1 MCIAKTEKGKKCIHK
16 CVRDSDMCNFHT
28 DKYKKSVY
36 YIKFW
41 RNTIIRQLLRNTEYM
56 KAVKFINDVE
66 NFRNLE
72 EIRKRNDA
80 RLLEIGKRIA
90 MRRIVNTMRR
100 VISDPNYKMCRDR
113 LMREFS
119 EMNF

>member
-1 MCIAKTEKGKKCIHK
+1 
-16 CVRDSDMCNFHT
+16 
-28 DKYKKSVY
+28 
-36 YIKFW
+36 
-41 RNTIIRQLLRNTEYM
+41 M

-72 EIRKRNDA
+72 EIRRRNDA

>member
-1 MCIAKTEKGKKCIHK
+1 
-16 CVRDSDMCNFHT
+16 
-28 DKYKKSVY
+28 
-36 YIKFW
+36 
-41 RNTIIRQLLRNTEYM
+41 M

-72 EIRKRNDA
+72 EIRRRNDA

-113 LMREFS
+113 LMREFEDLVPPPES
-119 EMNF
+119 KT